1 MAHKRFVLFSRTRRL
16 EAEFDEF
23 MDRVV
28 EASLLFERAF
38 KSYLRD
44 GITPVF
50 TDATEEV
57 HRIERAN
64 DDLKR
69 KIETSLYEQT
79 LIPDLRADVLRLI
92 EGLDGILSVYQAN
105 CFRLNIEQPD
115 IPEEFRGDFK
125 ELAKTVT
132 ACVDSLIMASRAF
145 FTNPEAVR
153 DHNVKVDFYETEADR
168 ISTRLKTEIFAS
180 DLPLERKIHLRYFA
194 ERIEDASNRA
204 EDVGGDLGI
213 FALKRMV

>member
-1 MAHKRFVLFSRTRRL
+1 MAEKRFLLFSRTRRL
-16 EAEFDEF
+16 EAEFDLF
-23 MDRVV
+23 MDRIV

-38 KSYLRD
+38 RGYLSE
-44 GITPVF
+44 GMTPAF
-50 TDATEEV
+50 TEATDEV

-64 DDLKR
+64 DELKR

-79 LIPDLRADVLRLI
+79 LIPDLRADVLSLI

-105 CFRLNIEQPD
+105 CFRLAIERPD
-115 IPEEFRGDFK
+115 IPEEHHRDFK

-132 ACVDSLIMASRAF
+132 LCVDSLLLASRAF
-145 FTNPEAVR
+145 FSNPEAVR
-153 DHNVKVDFYETEADR
+153 DHDVKVDFYETEADR
-168 ISTRLKTEIFAS
+168 ISTRLKTAIFSS

-204 EDVGGDLGI
+204 EDVGNDLGI
-213 FALKRMV
+213 FALKRVV

>member
-1 MAHKRFVLFSRTRRL
+1 MASKRFVLFARTKRL
-16 EAEFDEF
+16 EAEFDAF
-23 MDRVV
+23 MDRVI

-38 KSYLRD
+38 RGYLRD
-44 GITPVF
+44 GVTPEF
-50 TDATEEV
+50 TEAVDEV
-57 HRIERAN
+57 HRLERAN
-64 DDLKR
+64 DELKR

-92 EGLDGILSVYQAN
+92 EGLDGILSVHQAN
-105 CFRLNIEQPD
+105 CFRLAIEKPE
-115 IPEEFRGDFK
+115 IPEEFRRDFK
-125 ELAKTVT
+125 ELAKMVT

-153 DHNVKVDFYETEADR
+153 DHDVKVDFYETEADR

-180 DLPLERKIHLRYFA
+180 ELPLERKIHLRYFA

-204 EDVGGDLGI
+204 EDVGSDLGI
-213 FALKRMV
+213 FALKRLI